1 MDNVLNFERIAVL
14 IDADNAQLSML
25 KSIIDEI
32 STYGRVVV
40 KKAYGDWKNS
50 TLKNWEDKL
59 KQLAIKPEQ
68 QFAYTTGKNATDIAL
83 VIGAMDLLSM
93 EMYDAFAIV
102 CSDADYTP
110 LAIRLRETGAYIFGI
125 GEEKTPQAFRN
136 ACDSFIL
143 TNLIEDNNDVPE
155 IKSEKTE
162 VESSKPISIKLSVK
176 KDIKDIHGLL
186 KKASKKY
193 QDEDG
198 WVNAATAGNY
208 IKRIQP
214 DFESNEYGFQK
225 LSGLLNTFPD
235 IYETKKEKKE
245 KMTVFLYR
253 LK

>member
-1 MDNVLNFERIAVL
+1 MDSELNFEKVAVL

-25 KSIIDEI
+25 ESIISEI
-32 STYGRVVV
+32 STYGRIVV
-40 KKAYGDWKNS
+40 KKAYGDWKNP
-50 TLKNWEDKL
+50 TLKNWEEKL

-93 EMYDAFAIV
+93 KMYDAFAIV

-110 LAIRLRETGAYIFGI
+110 LAIRLRETGAYIFGV
-125 GEEKTPQAFRN
+125 GENKTPQAFRN

-143 TNLIEDNNDVPE
+143 TNLIGDNDSKNKDDNEPVEPTASESPE
-155 IKSEKTE
+155 
-162 VESSKPISIKLSVK
+162 K
-176 KDIKDIHGLL
+176 KDIKSIHKLL
-186 KKASKKY
+186 KISSKKY

-198 WVNAATAGNY
+198 WVNAATAGHY
-208 IKRIQP
+208 IKRIRP
-214 DFESNEYGFQK
+214 DFESSEFGFPK
-225 LSGLLNTFPD
+225 LSGLLKAFPD
-235 IYETKKEKKE
+235 IYETKKEKTG

>member
-1 MDNVLNFERIAVL
+1 MDNSLNFEKIAVL

-25 KSIIDEI
+25 KSIIGEI
-32 STYGRVVV
+32 STYGRIVV
-40 KKAYGDWKNS
+40 KKAYGDWKNPI
-50 TLKNWEDKL
+50 LKNWENKL

-83 VIGAMDLLSM
+83 VIGAMDLLFM

-110 LAIRLRETGAYIFGI
+110 LAIRLRETGAYIFGV
-125 GEEKTPQAFRN
+125 GEDKTPQAFRN

-143 TNLIEDNNDVPE
+143 TNLIDDNVPE
-155 IKSEKTE
+155 TKSEIEEIEPSESASTE
-162 VESSKPISIKLSVK
+162 PLEKR
-176 KDIKDIHGLL
+176 DIKDIHRLL
-186 KKASKKY
+186 KKASNKY

-198 WVNAATAGNY
+198 WVNAATAGHY

-214 DFESNEYGFQK
+214 DFESNEYGFPK
-225 LSGLLNTFPD
+225 LSGLLNAFPNT
-235 IYETKKEKKE
+235 YETKKEKKE
-245 KMTVFLYR
+245 KTTAFLYR